1 MNYKSY
7 GEACNSNNN
16 IFHLYI
22 VPFLPKHLLNYKSN
36 NLICGSKKD

>member
-7 GEACNSNNN
+7 GEPCNSNNN

-22 VPFLPKHLLNYKSN
+22 VLFLPKLLLNCKLN